1 MCVFL
6 RDFAFAF
13 MAGRRQ
19 TALRIKVKSRR
30 GGGCFALDLIPL
42 LLHAWCNKLS
52 TNQELVKARRLSD

>member
-42 LLHAWCNKLS
+42 LLHA
-52 TNQELVKARRLSD
+52 